1 MLRTRSVIRIIALVA
16 FSLSLISL
24 AEAAT
29 SPRVFVSATRGKD
42 SNTATLCTVANPCYS
57 WKAALSVV
65 ATGGEVVALD
75 NGTYGAAT
83 INKAVTLEGPVGGYT
98 GINVSS
104 GDGIDINAPGATV
117 ILRGLTI
124 DGANRSGTIGIN
136 ATSFGALHIEDC
148 VVNGFSGN
156 GIFVAGTGDSSGPT
170 LSHLFGPAGSHLFIK
185 DTISR
190 NNGGAGIFTAT
201 PASVD
206 HVRVEDNAG
215 SGFVVQN
222 ATARV
227 RNSVASGNQGTDVL
241 NNGTAVGGGFV
252 AYGTDSSGA
261 PLLNASALLYLDGCV
276 ATMNSIGVS
285 VSAYSSFGGTIGA
298 AASLSRCSVTNN
310 VVGLGQTANFT
321 GNGNAVTD
329 MAGTNPGTNLIDD
342 NQSGNSFP
350 VQHIIQ

>member
-117 ILRGLTI
+117 VLRGLTI
-124 DGANRSGTIGIN
+124 DGANRSGTFGIN

-148 VVNGFSGN
+148 VINGFSGN
-156 GIFVAGTGDSSGPT
+156 GIYVPT
-170 LSHLFGPAGSHLFIK
+170 GSHLFIK

-190 NNGGAGIFTAT
+190 NNGGAGIYTAT

-206 HVRVEDNAG
+206 HVRVEDNTG

-222 ATARV
+222 ATAHV

-241 NNGTAVGGGFV
+241 NGGTATGGGFV
-252 AYGTDSSGA
+252 AYAMNGEGNGFS
-261 PLLNASALLYLDGCV
+261 ASVLLYLDGCV

-285 VSAYSSFGGTIGA
+285 VSALALVEGGANA
-298 AASLSRCSVTNN
+298 AASLTQSTVTSN
-310 VVGLGQTANFT
+310 VVGLGQTANSFSIAALT
-321 GNGNAVTD
+321 TNIW
-329 MAGTNPGTNLIDD
+329 GTNPGTNLITD
-342 NQSGNSFP
+342 NQSGNSTTGSNTL
-350 VQHIIQ
+350 Q